1 MGRGTSRL
9 STRRRRRSKDE
20 QKKKKKKKKTEE
32 VLTSSKIADTVNRSG
47 SSDITFVIDIDNS
60 HDILLTSQ

>member
-20 QKKKKKKKKTEE
+20 QKKKKKKKTEE